1 MEQRSDAWYAA
12 KAGKF
17 SASEMADLLSGRGK
31 KPTAT
36 RTNLIAKKVA
46 ERLTGVMER
55 GFTSAAM
62 QHGIDFE
69 DEARDLYFIHRELPI
84 EEEGFIDHPA
94 IPFSGCSPDGMVAD
108 DGLVEIKCPNTAT
121 HIDYLRTK
129 KVPNKYLYQMQWQM
143 AVTGR
148 QWCDF
153 VSYDPRMPEHLC
165 LLVIRVPRDD
175 ELIAELEEA
184 VTEAVK
190 EVEDIINEL
199 NEVSN
204 ESN

>member
-1 MEQRSDAWYAA
+1 MEQRSEAWFTA

-17 SASEMADLLSGRGK
+17 SASEMADLLSGGGK
-31 KPTAT
+31 KVTAT
-36 RTNLIAKKVA
+36 RTNLIARKVA
-46 ERLTGVMER
+46 ERLTGVMEQ
-55 GFTSAAM
+55 GYTSAAM
-62 QHGIDFE
+62 QHGIDHE
-69 DEARDLYFIHRELPI
+69 DDARDLYFVHRELPI

-94 IPFSGCSPDGMVAD
+94 IPYSGCSPDGMVSG

-121 HIDYLRTK
+121 HIEYLRTK

-143 AVTGR
+143 ACTGR

-175 ELIAELEEA
+175 DLIADLEAA
-184 VTEAVK
+184 VRKGVE
-190 EVEDIINEL
+190 EVEEIINEL

-204 ESN
+204 EDS